1 MLRLKLGATIVNDP
15 AAVTLSVKPAIS
27 EATASPEVTA
37 ISASIWASS
46 IAGGPDRSVLQAAAP
61 SASIIAAALSI
72 EFLNLIKRCAPLC
85 GLPRWG
91 DCYEHEG
98 GAQKKRVFSLLPGTR
113 FGPRSGRSTVAPSAP
128 AAVRLRPRTR
138 WALLLCRMLS
148 GVLARHPRVGGDR

>member
-1 MLRLKLGATIVNDP
+1 MPPKRGCALPDPTLTLKLGATIVNDP

-27 EATASPEVTA
+27 EATAFPEVTA

-85 GLPRWG
+85 ELPRWG

-98 GAQKKRVFSLLPGTR
+98 GAQKKRVFSLRPENR
-113 FGPRSGRSTVAPSAP
+113 FGACSGRLH
-128 AAVRLRPRTR
+128 R
-138 WALLLCRMLS
+138 
-148 GVLARHPRVGGDR
+148 ARS